1 MQKFSYV
8 IKDEVGI
15 HARPAGLLV
24 KEAKKYESTITI
36 VKDVKSA
43 AATKLMAVMGLG
55 VKCGDTV
62 EVEVQGVDEETACAE
77 IKAFFEA
84 NM

>member
-1 MQKFSYV
+1 MKKFEYV

-24 KEAKKYESTITI
+24 KEAKNYESSILV
-36 VKDVKSA
+36 VKDGKSA
-43 AATKLMAVMGLG
+43 AATKLMALMGLG

-62 EVEVQGVDEETACAE
+62 EIQVEGADEESACE
-77 IKAFFEA
+77 GMRAFFE
-84 NM
+84 NNL

>member
-24 KEAKKYESTITI
+24 KEAKKYESTIQI
-36 VKDVKSA
+36 MKDSKSA

-62 EVEVQGVDEETACAE
+62 EVVVEGADEAAAFEG
-77 IKAFFEA
+77 IKAFFES
-84 NM
+84 NL

>member
-1 MQKFSYV
+1 MKNFSYV

-24 KEAKKYESTITI
+24 KEAKKYQSKI
-36 VKDVKSA
+36 VIMKDGKKAEV
-43 AATKLMAVMGLG
+43 TKLMALMGLG

-62 EVEVQGVDEETACAE
+62 EVEVSGEEEDTVCE
-77 IKAFFEA
+77 VIKTFFE
-84 NM
+84 NNL